1 LAFVIGAA
9 RPQRPPPRVT
19 RISLSPSDDSTKV
32 ESALDRLPANLASQ
46 ETNTYIFQ

>member
-19 RISLSPSDDSTKV
+19 RISLSSSDDSTKV
-32 ESALDRLPANLASQ
+32 ESALDRLPANLARQ
-46 ETNTYIFQ
+46 VRKPYIFQ